1 MYYHWSSKI
10 RLLSI
15 ALFATLLLPST
26 LLAENA
32 KFEGATGTLSIP
44 AVEVSNPFGGTD
56 CYRLQMTLSNSEK
69 MDFSLTQADP
79 ITCPTLSASGVTTPI
94 LKPSTPPSTTTTCQN
109 PGTASY
115 NQCQTG
121 RLRGTWSFTYKV
133 GTNTLTYVY
142 TLTEVEESTSSPGEY
157 NIWGTNRAGE
167 LILGGYS
174 AKYDKFSFLEMTAS
188 INRYFNFTFTSN
200 DTVSGC
206 AYHADSEFTTL
217 GDCYAMTGTRTS
229 RTAREGIRDD
239 VSIEDADQSV
249 YEQLMRELANNIR

>member
-1 MYYHWSSKI
+1 MYHWSSKI

-15 ALFATLLLPST
+15 ALFATLLLPSA

-32 KFEGATGTLSIP
+32 KFEGATGTISIP
-44 AVEVSNPFGGTD
+44 VLEVPGPFGGVD
-56 CYRLQMTLSNSEK
+56 CYRLQMTLSNPET
-69 MDFSLTQADP
+69 MGFSLTQADP

-94 LKPSTPPSTTTTCQN
+94 LKPPTTTTPTTCQN
-109 PGTASY
+109 PGTPSY
-115 NQCQTG
+115 NQCQTQS
-121 RLRGTWSFTYKV
+121 LHGTWSFTYQI

-157 NIWGTNRAGE
+157 NIWGTNRGGE
-167 LILGGYS
+167 LIM
-174 AKYDKFSFLEMTAS
+174 AKYYPKYNDFSLLEMTAS
-188 INRYFNFTFTSN
+188 VNRYFSFTFTSN

-229 RTAREGIRDD
+229 RTSREGIRDD
-239 VSIEDADQSV
+239 VSMAADQSV